1 MNGSI
6 GVNDN
11 KWFALFFS
19 QPGVEEVNV
28 RHPEPCARSRKN
40 NSHLAVREPGIGA
53 TALARGRVRL
63 RLESARESTGER
75 DRF

>member
-1 MNGSI
+1 MNGWI

-11 KWFALFFS
+11 KWFALLFS
-19 QPGVEEVNV
+19 QPGIDEVNL
-28 RHPEPCARSRKN
+28 RHLELCARSRKN
-40 NSHLAVREPGIGA
+40 NSHLAVRELGIGA
-53 TALARGRVRL
+53 TALARGRVRV

>member
-1 MNGSI
+1 MNGWI
-6 GVNDN
+6 GVTDN
-11 KWFALFFS
+11 EWFDFLS
-19 QPGVEEVNV
+19 RRSGIDEVNL
-28 RHPEPCARSRKN
+28 RHLELCARSRKN
-40 NSHLAVREPGIGA
+40 NSHLAVRELGIGA